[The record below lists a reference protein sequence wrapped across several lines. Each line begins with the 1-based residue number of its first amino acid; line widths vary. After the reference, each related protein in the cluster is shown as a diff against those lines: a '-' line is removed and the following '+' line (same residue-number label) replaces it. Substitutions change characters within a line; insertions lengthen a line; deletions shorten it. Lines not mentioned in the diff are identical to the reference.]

1 MSRKNHETD
10 YAAALENDYARWY
23 ELFTKGGFDPSWADG
38 SNLNLVR
45 NHILYDKEQLAKQ
58 ETSLDEQLSAYAEQ
72 LYGKIVPQ
80 NVRDFIDMTAR
91 EQSAIKPKTT
101 HAKPTNQP

>member
-1 MSRKNHETD
+1 MKNTVTITLD
-10 YAAALENDYARWY
+10 DKKVQALKMYLSEKKA
-23 ELFTKGGFDPSWADG
+23 S
-38 SNLNLVR
+38 
-45 NHILYDKEQLAKQ
+45 LY
-58 ETSLDEQLSAYAEQ
+58 EQLSAYAEQ

>member
-1 MSRKNHETD
+1 MKNTVTITLD
-10 YAAALENDYARWY
+10 DKKVQALKMYLSE
-23 ELFTKGGFDPSWADG
+23 K
-38 SNLNLVR
+38 
-45 NHILYDKEQLAKQ
+45 K
-58 ETSLDEQLSAYAEQ
+58 TSLDEQLSNYAEQ

-91 EQSAIKPKTT
+91 QQSAIKPKTT

>member
-1 MSRKNHETD
+1 MAMKNTVTITLD
-10 YAAALENDYARWY
+10 DKKVQALKMYLSEKKA
-23 ELFTKGGFDPSWADG
+23 
-38 SNLNLVR
+38 
-45 NHILYDKEQLAKQ
+45 
-58 ETSLDEQLSAYAEQ
+58 SLDEQLSAYAEQ